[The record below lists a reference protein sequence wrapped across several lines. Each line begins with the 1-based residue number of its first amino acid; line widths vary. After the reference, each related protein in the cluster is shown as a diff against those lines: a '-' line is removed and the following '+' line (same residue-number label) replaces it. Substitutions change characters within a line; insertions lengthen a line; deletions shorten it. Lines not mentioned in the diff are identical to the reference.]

1 MISAL
6 TLLFAVVLISE
17 IIKLKKEVRK
27 ITKLTKYLNNDVK
40 VLKGKSSKK

>member
-27 ITKLTKYLNNDVK
+27 ITKLTKHLSND
-40 VLKGKSSKK
+40 LKNLKEK